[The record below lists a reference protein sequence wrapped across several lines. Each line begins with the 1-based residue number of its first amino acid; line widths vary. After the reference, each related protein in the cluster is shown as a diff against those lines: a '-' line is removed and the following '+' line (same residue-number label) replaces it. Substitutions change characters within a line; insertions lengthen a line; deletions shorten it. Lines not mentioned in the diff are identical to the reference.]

1 MFADQLWEAV
11 LGELELTISKANFTT
26 WFKNT
31 FIADIDGNSAIV
43 GVPNAFT
50 KAWLENKYN
59 DNIIAAINKSSQ
71 GKITTVVYK
80 VSANKPA
87 RASLADATTD
97 DSPAVLS
104 TNSKIQTDTKQ
115 TTTTNEKTN
124 SFNLNPKYTFQSFI
138 VGKGND
144 LATAAAKAVVDRPG
158 EVYNPL
164 FLYGGV
170 GLGKTHLLQ
179 AIGNAI
185 LEKTPSSRV
194 VYINSEKFVNDYI
207 NSIKRGNVDELKKYY
222 RTVDVLL
229 IDDIQFIAGKEQTQE
244 EFFHTFNELHQK
256 NRQIVMTSD
265 RPPKA
270 IAEVEQRLISR
281 FEWGMIADISVP
293 DLETRYAILEAK
305 CNSKNFDLSPEILS
319 YVAENIQSNIRELEG
334 ALNRI
339 IAYHQLNNSKLTL
352 ETVKNVLGSLSLSA
366 KKSGLTPKKIAN
378 KVSEFYDISM
388 DDLVGSCRRKE
399 MVIPRQIVMWLLREE
414 LKSSYPSIGQ
424 ELGGRDHT
432 TAIHA
437 CNKIEN
443 EIKNNSKI
451 KSDIDLIR
459 QQLYA
464 S

>member
-1 MFADQLWEAV
+1 MLTNQLWETV

-31 FIADIDGNSAIV
+31 FIYSLDGESVVI

-50 KAWLENKYN
+50 KAWLENKYHSY
-59 DNIIAAINKSSQ
+59 ILTALNKSSQ
-71 GKITTVVYK
+71 GKIANIIYK
-80 VSANKPA
+80 VASPKEAPVKPLASIQGALAETAPAAPTANEE
-87 RASLADATTD
+87 
-97 DSPAVLS
+97 
-104 TNSKIQTDTKQ
+104 TKE
-115 TTTTNEKTN
+115 NK
-124 SFNLNPKYTFQSFI
+124 FNLNPKYTFKSFI

-179 AIGNAI
+179 AVGNAL
-185 LEKTPSSRV
+185 LEKNPNIKV
-194 VYINSEKFVNDYI
+194 VYLNTEKFVNDFI
-207 NSIKRGNVDELKKYY
+207 NSIKHGRTDELKKYY

-256 NRQIVMTSD
+256 NKQIVMTSD

-281 FEWGMIADISVP
+281 FEWGMIADVGVP
-293 DLETRYAILEAK
+293 DMETRYAILESK
-305 CNSKNFDLSPEILS
+305 CNEKGIELLPEVVS
-319 YVAENIQSNIRELEG
+319 YIAENIQNNIRELEG

-339 IAYHQLNNSKLTL
+339 IAYKQLNNAEISLS
-352 ETVKNVLGSLSLSA
+352 VAQNVLGSLSLSA
-366 KKSGLTPKKIAN
+366 KKSGLTPKKIIN
-378 KVSEFYDISM
+378 KVAGFYDISVN
-388 DDLVGSCRRKE
+388 DLVGSCRRKE
-399 MVIPRQIVMWLLREE
+399 LVVPRQIVMWLMREE
-414 LKSSYPSIGQ
+414 LRSSYPSIGQ

-437 CNKIEN
+437 CNKIEG
-443 EIKNNSKI
+443 EIKENNKI
-451 KSDIDLIR
+451 KSDIELLR

>member
-1 MFADQLWEAV
+1 MLTNQLWDAV
-11 LGELELTISKANFTT
+11 LGELELNISKANFTT

-31 FIADIDGNSAIV
+31 FIHSIDENSAVI

-50 KAWLENKYN
+50 KAWLENKYH
-59 DNIIAAINKSSQ
+59 DHILSALNKSSQ
-71 GKITTVVYK
+71 GKIDSVIYK
-80 VSANKPA
+80 VSSNKEQNPEQIKNHISSSENNEA
-87 RASLADATTD
+87 TEQENAIAS
-97 DSPAVLS
+97 
-104 TNSKIQTDTKQ
+104 
-115 TTTTNEKTN
+115 EKN
-124 SFNLNPKYTFQSFI
+124 VSNLNNFNLNPKYTFDSFI

-144 LATAAAKAVVDRPG
+144 LATAAANAVVNKPG

-179 AIGNAI
+179 AIGNALLAKDPKI
-185 LEKTPSSRV
+185 KI
-194 VYINSEKFVNDYI
+194 VYLNTEKFVNDFI
-207 NSIKRGNVDELKKYY
+207 NSIKKGTTDELKKYY

-256 NRQIVMTSD
+256 NKQIVMTSD

-281 FEWGMIADISVP
+281 FEWGMIADIGVP
-293 DLETRYAILEAK
+293 DMETRYAILEAK
-305 CNSKNFDLSPEILS
+305 CHEKDISLSPDILAFVS
-319 YVAENIQSNIRELEG
+319 ENIQNNIRELEG

-339 IAYHQLNNSKLTL
+339 IAYQQLNNTAITL
-352 ETVKNVLGSLSLSA
+352 EAVQNVLGSLSLSA
-366 KKSGLTPKKIAN
+366 KKSGLTPKKIAT
-378 KVSEFYDISM
+378 KVADFYDIAIS
-388 DDLVGSCRRKE
+388 DLVGSSRRKE
-399 MVIPRQIVMWLLREE
+399 LVFPRQITMWLMREE

-437 CNKIEN
+437 CNKITDQ
-443 EIKNNSKI
+443 IKNDNKT
-451 KSDIDLIR
+451 KSDIELIR

>member
-1 MFADQLWEAV
+1 MINDQLWESV

-31 FIADIDGNSAIV
+31 FIVSLDNDSIV
-43 GVPNAFT
+43 IGVPNAFT

-59 DNIIAAINKSSQ
+59 THILTALNKNYPSKINNIL
-71 GKITTVVYK
+71 YK
-80 VSANKPA
+80 VSSRGPLNNEPDKNIAINHTNIEPVKNEQ
-87 RASLADATTD
+87 S
-97 DSPAVLS
+97 SPHAG
-104 TNSKIQTDTKQ
+104 
-115 TTTTNEKTN
+115 
-124 SFNLNPKYTFQSFI
+124 FGLNPKYQFHTFI
-138 VGKGND
+138 VGRGND
-144 LATAAAKAVVDRPG
+144 LATAAAKAVVERPG

-170 GLGKTHLLQ
+170 GLGKTHLLH
-179 AIGNAI
+179 AVGHAI
-185 LEKTPSSRV
+185 LEKNPKAKIIC
-194 VYINSEKFVNDYI
+194 INSEHFVNDFI
-207 NSIKRGNVDELKKYY
+207 NSIKRGITDDLKKHY
-222 RTVDVLL
+222 RSADVLL

-256 NRQIVMTSD
+256 NKQIVLTSD

-270 IAEVEQRLISR
+270 IAEIEQRLISR
-281 FEWGMIADISVP
+281 FEWGMIADISSP
-293 DLETRYAILEAK
+293 DLETRYAILESK
-305 CNSKNFDLSPEILS
+305 CAEKGFVIGPEIIS
-319 YVAENIQSNIRELEG
+319 YIAENVQNNIRELEG

-339 IAYHQLNNSKLTL
+339 IAYHQLNNSNSLSL
-352 ETVKNVLGSLSLSA
+352 ETVQNVLGSLSLSV
-366 KKSGLTPKKIAN
+366 KKSGLTPKKIIA
-378 KVSEFYDISM
+378 KVADYFDISTAN
-388 DDLVGSCRRKE
+388 LVGISRRKE
-399 MVIPRQIVMWLLREE
+399 LVVPRQIVMWLMREE

-443 EIKNNSKI
+443 EIKNNSKL
-451 KSDIDLIR
+451 KSDVDLIR

>member
-1 MFADQLWEAV
+1 MLTNQLWDAV

-31 FIADIDGNSAIV
+31 FIYSVDDNSLVV

-50 KAWLENKYN
+50 KAWLENKYH
-59 DNIIAAINKSSQ
+59 DHILTALNKSSQ
-71 GKITTVVYK
+71 GKIDSVIYK
-80 VSANKPA
+80 VATNKEQNPEQVKNHISSSNRQEGRESAGASEENIKP
-87 RASLADATTD
+87 TQNT
-97 DSPAVLS
+97 
-104 TNSKIQTDTKQ
+104 
-115 TTTTNEKTN
+115 
-124 SFNLNPKYTFQSFI
+124 FNLNPKYTFETFI

-144 LATAAAKAVVDRPG
+144 LATAAANAVVNKPG

-179 AIGNAI
+179 AVGNALLAKDPKI
-185 LEKTPSSRV
+185 KI
-194 VYINSEKFVNDYI
+194 VYLNTEKFVNDFI
-207 NSIKRGNVDELKKYY
+207 NSIKRGTTDELKKYY

-256 NRQIVMTSD
+256 NKQIVMTSD

-281 FEWGMIADISVP
+281 FEWGMIADIGVP
-293 DLETRYAILEAK
+293 DMETRYAILEAK
-305 CNSKNFDLSPEILS
+305 CHEKNITLSPEIIA
-319 YVAENIQSNIRELEG
+319 YVSENIQNNVRELEG

-339 IAYHQLNNSKLTL
+339 IAYQQLNNAEITL
-352 ETVKNVLGSLSLSA
+352 ESVKNVLGSLSLSA
-366 KKSGLTPKKIAN
+366 KKSGLTPKKIAT
-378 KVSEFYDISM
+378 KVADFYDISIS
-388 DDLVGSCRRKE
+388 DLVGSSRRKE
-399 MVIPRQIVMWLLREE
+399 LVFPRQITMWLMREE

-437 CNKIEN
+437 CNKIN
-443 EIKNNSKI
+443 EQIKNDNKT
-451 KSDIDLIR
+451 KSDIELIR

>member
-1 MFADQLWEAV
+1 MISEQLWESV

-31 FIADIDGNSAIV
+31 FIVSLDNDSVVI

-59 DNIIAAINKSSQ
+59 VHIISALNKNCSSKINNIL
-71 GKITTVVYK
+71 YK
-80 VSANKPA
+80 VVA
-87 RASLADATTD
+87 RGPISTEVGK
-97 DSPAVLS
+97 AVIAPP
-104 TNSKIQTDTKQ
+104 TAIDQPK
-115 TTTTNEKTN
+115 NEPVAGQ
-124 SFNLNPKYTFQSFI
+124 SGFGLNPKYKFESFI
-138 VGKGND
+138 VGRGND
-144 LATAAAKAVVDRPG
+144 LATAAAKAVVERPG

-170 GLGKTHLLQ
+170 GLGKTHLLH
-179 AIGNAI
+179 AIGSGI
-185 LEKTPSSRV
+185 LAKNPKAKIV
-194 VYINSEKFVNDYI
+194 CINSEHFVNDFI
-207 NSIKRGNVDELKKYY
+207 NSIKRGMTDDLKRHY
-222 RTVDVLL
+222 RSADVLL

-256 NRQIVMTSD
+256 NKQIVLTSD

-270 IAEVEQRLISR
+270 IAEIEQRLISR
-281 FEWGMIADISVP
+281 FEWGMIADISTP
-293 DLETRYAILEAK
+293 DLETRCAILESK
-305 CNSKNFDLSPEILS
+305 CAERGFSICPEIIA
-319 YVAENIQSNIRELEG
+319 YIAENVQNNIRELEG

-339 IAYHQLNNSKLTL
+339 IAYHQLNNTSSLSL
-352 ETVKNVLGSLSLSA
+352 DIVQNVLGSLSLSV
-366 KKSGLTPKKIAN
+366 KKSGLTPKKITT
-378 KVSEFYDISM
+378 KVADYFDISTAN
-388 DDLVGSCRRKE
+388 LVGISRRKE
-399 MVIPRQIVMWLLREE
+399 LVVPRQIVMWLMREE

-443 EIKNNSKI
+443 EMKINSKL

>member
-1 MFADQLWEAV
+1 MIANQLWEAV
-11 LGELELTISKANFTT
+11 LGELELSLSKANFTT
-26 WFKNT
+26 WFKST
-31 FIADIDGNSAIV
+31 FIYSIDDDSIII

-50 KAWLENKYN
+50 KAWLENKYH
-59 DNIIAAINKSSQ
+59 DHISAAINKSSQ
-71 GKITTVVYK
+71 GKVKEVIYK
-80 VSANKPA
+80 VAISKDVSDKPSELRVNTA
-87 RASLADATTD
+87 GETAPVVAKKSTATTEQNKFD
-97 DSPAVLS
+97 
-104 TNSKIQTDTKQ
+104 
-115 TTTTNEKTN
+115 
-124 SFNLNPKYTFQSFI
+124 LNPKYTFKTFI

-144 LATAAAKAVVDRPG
+144 LATATAKAVVDRPG

-179 AIGNAI
+179 AIGSAL
-185 LEKTPSSRV
+185 LEKNPRSRIV
-194 VYINSEKFVNDYI
+194 FVNTEKFVNDFI
-207 NSIKRGNVDELKKYY
+207 NSIKRGATDNFKKHY
-222 RTVDVLL
+222 RTADALL
-229 IDDIQFIAGKEQTQE
+229 VDDIQFIAGKEQTQE

-256 NRQIVMTSD
+256 NKQIVLTSD

-305 CNSKNFDLSPEILS
+305 CAEKSVSLSPDILS
-319 YVAENIQSNIRELEG
+319 YVAENIQNNVRELEG

-339 IAYHQLNNSKLTL
+339 IAYHQLNNTELTL
-352 ETVKNVLGSLSLSA
+352 EMVQSVLGSLSLSA
-366 KKSGLTPKKIAN
+366 KKSGLTPKKIVS
-378 KVSEFYDISM
+378 KVADFYDISITN
-388 DDLVGSCRRKE
+388 LIGSCRRKE
-399 MVIPRQIVMWLLREE
+399 LVGPRQIVMWLMREE

-424 ELGGRDHT
+424 EIGGRDHT

-437 CNKIEN
+437 YNKIET
-443 EIKNNSKI
+443 EIKTNSKI
-451 KSDIDLIR
+451 KSDIELIR

>member
-1 MFADQLWEAV
+1 MLTNQLWDAV

-31 FIADIDGNSAIV
+31 FIHSVDESNIVV

-50 KAWLENKYN
+50 KAWLENKYH
-59 DNIIAAINKSSQ
+59 DHILTALNKSSQ
-71 GKITTVVYK
+71 GKIDSVIYK
-80 VSANKPA
+80 VASNKDQNPDQIKNHVANSTKDDQADESKSSTNEAPKPA
-87 RASLADATTD
+87 Q
-97 DSPAVLS
+97 
-104 TNSKIQTDTKQ
+104 N
-115 TTTTNEKTN
+115 N
-124 SFNLNPKYTFQSFI
+124 FNLNPKYTFDSFI

-144 LATAAAKAVVDRPG
+144 LATAAANAVVNKPG

-179 AIGNAI
+179 AIGNSLLAKDPKI
-185 LEKTPSSRV
+185 RI
-194 VYINSEKFVNDYI
+194 VYLNTEKFVNDFI
-207 NSIKRGNVDELKKYY
+207 NSIKKGTTDELKKYY

-256 NRQIVMTSD
+256 NKQIVMTSD

-281 FEWGMIADISVP
+281 FEWGMIADIGAP
-293 DLETRYAILEAK
+293 DMETRYAILEAK
-305 CNSKNFDLSPEILS
+305 CHEKGITLSPDVLAFVS
-319 YVAENIQSNIRELEG
+319 ENIQSNIRELEG

-339 IAYHQLNNSKLTL
+339 IAYQQLNNSEITL
-352 ETVKNVLGSLSLSA
+352 ESVKSVLGSLSLSA
-366 KKSGLTPKKIAN
+366 KKSGLTPKKIAT
-378 KVSEFYDISM
+378 KVADFYDISM
-388 DDLVGSCRRKE
+388 ADLMGSSRRKE
-399 MVIPRQIVMWLLREE
+399 LVFPRQITMWLMREE

-437 CNKIEN
+437 CNKITGQ
-443 EIKNNSKI
+443 IKNDSKT
-451 KSDIDLIR
+451 KSDIELIR